1 MSYTGHDQL
10 SRRERQIM
18 DIIYAAGQATAGDVH
33 QRLPDPPSY
42 SAVRALLRVLEDKG
56 HLTHVRKGLRY
67 EYRPTV
73 HRDTARLSALRHLV
87 QTLFDGSAEEAMVAL
102 LDQSRSQL
110 SDAELDRLS
119 RMIDEARKQGR

>member
-1 MSYTGHDQL
+1 MSHPTHDPL

-18 DIIYAAGQATAGDVH
+18 DIIYGLGEATAGDVH
-33 QRLPDPPSY
+33 RGLPDAPSY
-42 SAVRALLRVLEDKG
+42 SAVRALLRVLEGKG
-56 HLTHVRKGLRY
+56 HLTHSRSGLRY
-67 EYRPTV
+67 VYRPTV
-73 HRDTARLSALRHLV
+73 HRDTARVSALRHLV

-110 SDAELDRLS
+110 SDAELNRLA

>member
-1 MSYTGHDQL
+1 MSSPSHAKL

-18 DIIYAAGQATAGDVH
+18 DIVYALGQATASEVH
-33 QRLPDPPSY
+33 ARLDDPPTY

-56 HLTHVRKGLRY
+56 HLTHVRNGLRY
-67 EYRPTV
+67 VFRPTV
-73 HRDTARLSALRHLV
+73 HRDAVRISALRHLV

-110 SDAELDRLS
+110 SEVELDRLA